1 MITIGVE
8 EEYLLL
14 DPVSGLPVSRAE
26 KVRAVAGVQPA
37 LSADEVHPE
46 LLQVQVEVATPVCES
61 LEEVGGHL
69 LRMRHALGAA
79 AEEAG
84 CRLVACAAAPF
95 APTTPAPITDTP
107 RYRALYTG
115 APRLVD
121 EQLICGM
128 HVHVAIPGRAAGVA
142 VLNRLRPWLPVLV
155 AMSANSPLWGGTDT
169 GFASWRTVVF
179 GRWPVSGPPP
189 LFAGA
194 DDYDRRIQ
202 ALLDTGVI
210 RDTGQ
215 LFVSPERGAW
225 SYRQMRREVGP
236 ILDGGESVVIFPQ
249 GGILGIEIDF
259 LGGPFALA
267 RALGRPILPVVLTG
281 SHRVWEHP
289 YTPRLRYGQP
299 ISLRVLPPIPA
310 HVVARR
316 PVDELR
322 RAVMHQLK
330 QAALS
335 GTVAPPR
342 RFVPARDG
350 YWDGYAYTIDPA
362 FPSLASDIARR
373 RASVSLVIDS

>member
-1 MITIGVE
+1 MSGSRPSPAAFARE
-8 EEYLLL
+8 ARARGEP
-14 DPVSGLPVSRAE
+14 PV
-26 KVRAVAGVQPA
+26 
-37 LSADEVHPE
+37 
-46 LLQVQVEVATPVCES
+46 
-61 LEEVGGHL
+61 
-69 LRMRHALGAA
+69 
-79 AEEAG
+79 
-84 CRLVACAAAPF
+84 
-95 APTTPAPITDTP
+95 
-107 RYRALYTG
+107 RYRLLSGKVGVPDLRRYLRTLVGIALWLTWPI
-115 APRLVD
+115 ALARLF
-121 EQLICGM
+121 
-128 HVHVAIPGRAAGVA
+128 GRLGWRRAQHA
-142 VLNRLRPWLPVLV
+142 VERIWARGLVRHFNIRLRIEGLEHLEPDTAYVV
-155 AMSANSPLWGGTDT
+155 APLHE
-169 GFASWRTVVF
+169 GFADALALFHLPLNLRFAARDELFEWRLL
-179 GRWPVSGPPP
+179 GP
-189 LFAGA
+189 
-194 DDYDRRIQ
+194 
-202 ALLDTGVI
+202 LL

-215 LFVSPERGAW
+215 VLVSPERGAW
-225 SYRQMRREVGP
+225 SYRRLRRQLRP

-362 FPSLASDIARR
+362 FPSLAADIARR

>member
-215 LFVSPERGAW
+215 LYWQVRLSER
-225 SYRQMRREVGP
+225 YPTIEVRAMDVQ
-236 ILDGGESVVIFPQ
+236 LRADDAVMLA
-249 GGILGIEIDF
+249 GIV
-259 LGGPFALA
+259 
-267 RALGRPILPVVLTG
+267 RALVTTFLREEEAGLPMPAPPPEILAAAGWHAARHGMANVLLDPRTHQRRKVGDVVSDLVQYLTPALEEAGDARQVLSLVHRLLQEG
-281 SHRVWEHP
+281 STADLQR
-289 YTPRLRYGQP
+289 RLLRKGTDAL
-299 ISLRVLPPIPA
+299 LRVLTTQTTAPA
-310 HVVARR
+310 
-316 PVDELR
+316 L
-322 RAVMHQLK
+322 
-330 QAALS
+330 
-335 GTVAPPR
+335 
-342 RFVPARDG
+342 
-350 YWDGYAYTIDPA
+350 
-362 FPSLASDIARR
+362 
-373 RASVSLVIDS
+373 